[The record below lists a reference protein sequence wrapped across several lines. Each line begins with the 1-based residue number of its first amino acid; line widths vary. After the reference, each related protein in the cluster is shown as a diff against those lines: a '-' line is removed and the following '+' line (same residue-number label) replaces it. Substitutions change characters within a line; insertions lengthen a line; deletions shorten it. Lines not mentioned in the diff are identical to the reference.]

1 MQQFPRLRVSAMH
14 GLAWMHGEVQN
25 IIVLL
30 EIFMH
35 LNKLLTLLYLQS
47 TWSMNMCKSW
57 ALLEPHDR
65 PTYKFIHLPKFRS
78 PQLRAVLCHVCYH
91 GDICCTVIGERESVW
106 HVWRGLCS
114 SYMSYCM
121 FSVSIPTGHPVFR
134 TVPERYL
141 WYYSLQPLV
150 CINWFSA
157 HCHCVFRT
165 ICFRP
170 KQFAAN

>member
-114 SYMSYCM
+114 SYMSYTACSP
-121 FSVSIPTGHPVFR
+121 FPYQQATRCFGRFLNVIFDITVSN
-134 TVPERYL
+134 
-141 WYYSLQPLV
+141 PLH
-150 CINWFSA
+150 A
-157 HCHCVFRT
+157 
-165 ICFRP
+165 
-170 KQFAAN
+170 